1 MKSLLDLLKYT
12 VYRQVNGSDDIYIR
26 DVTADSREVREG
38 SLFFCLSGAKVDG
51 HDFVEDAV
59 KKGAVAIVAEKKIK
73 IPTGATVIYVES
85 TRKAMEDMVPYFLT
99 ILLEK

>member
-1 MKSLLDLLKYT
+1 MIELKSLLDLLENT

-51 HDFVEDAV
+51 HDFAEAAI
-59 KKGAVAIVAEKKIK
+59 KKGAVAIVA
-73 IPTGATVIYVES
+73 
-85 TRKAMEDMVPYFLT
+85 
-99 ILLEK
+99 